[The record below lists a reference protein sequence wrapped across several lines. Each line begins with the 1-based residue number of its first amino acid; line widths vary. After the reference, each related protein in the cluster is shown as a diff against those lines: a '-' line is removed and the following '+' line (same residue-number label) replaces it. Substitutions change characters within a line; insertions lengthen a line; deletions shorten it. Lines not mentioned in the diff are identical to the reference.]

1 MSIFCLRKIFI
12 VKLLVIP
19 MKEAGINSEFEAVEG
34 RILFGIAEIY
44 ENILKYLLR
53 RRRWKVRNEKS

>member
-1 MSIFCLRKIFI
+1 M
-12 VKLLVIP
+12 KLLVIP

-44 ENILKYLLR
+44 ENILIYSLIGSDG
-53 RRRWKVRNEKS
+53 N